1 MMYLAYGYFQRK
13 ICIYLFLV
21 DLLDKYLDRRIHMA
35 VKRRVPLRPIPR
47 RLART
52 SSNIVQV
59 WKDKFHKIL
68 RIFLKNIFI
77 CPDERRVSGHVRS
90 PIMNFINRGR
100 HPKPVNFSEKKRV
113 GNTVFVLPKKLKRLH
128 EKGSLIGTT

>member
-1 MMYLAYGYFQRK
+1 MVSYLYV
-13 ICIYLFLV
+13 V

-59 WKDKFHKIL
+59 LKVKL
-68 RIFLKNIFI
+68 IFFKNVFM
-77 CPDERRVSGHVRS
+77 CPDERTTPFDDDKMVL
-90 PIMNFINRGR
+90 
-100 HPKPVNFSEKKRV
+100 
-113 GNTVFVLPKKLKRLH
+113 NTLLPQ
-128 EKGSLIGTT
+128 T